1 MWCNE
6 PGTCRRNHILS
17 YTPTATG
24 RGSDAMQVRMQVLV
38 SLIRSPSFVAGFHD
52 FHSNDT
58 TNFFFERMDEFFSSK
73 IEQQGTVPTPGAE
86 IFQFPNDCF
95 TDVQSV
101 HGLVCASSH
110 SNSVFILNPTTRESI
125 QLPHSRVIET
135 CKPSVTYRFGYIPS
149 TNKYKVL
156 QILSFRL
163 DRDGKW
169 DLQFN
174 TFTLGRDYWW
184 RPLQV
189 DPRHLPFDSLAY
201 AFDSYNNILGHSG
214 SVCLNGAVHWIYE
227 KQKLIVAFDFRE
239 ETFKAIPLPEDN
251 DQEIADYFD
260 QDANHYIGE
269 GNPDDYCHPSMVKV
283 GGCVGV
289 IVDMSW
295 KRDEI
300 MLWTLKDY
308 HHNHVWV
315 KETIS
320 LASEPR
326 YLDCPRYVDALV
338 TVHTGEFALVHYFVG
353 LTPGY
358 GDGPPRS

>member
-1 MWCNE
+1 
-6 PGTCRRNHILS
+6 
-17 YTPTATG
+17 
-24 RGSDAMQVRMQVLV
+24 
-38 SLIRSPSFVAGFHD
+38 
-52 FHSNDT
+52 
-58 TNFFFERMDEFFSSK
+58 MDEFFSSK
-73 IEQQGTVPTPGAE
+73 INKGLFQHTAPKFSNFRMIILLMFRVSMAWFVHPLTLTLFSYLTYHPRVHPTSP
-86 IFQFPNDCF
+86 FPCNR
-95 TDVQSV
+95 
-101 HGLVCASSH
+101 
-110 SNSVFILNPTTRESI
+110 NP
-125 QLPHSRVIET
+125 QA
-135 CKPSVTYRFGYIPS
+135 FGYRS
-149 TNKYKVL
+149 L
-156 QILSFRL
+156 
-163 DRDGKW
+163 W
-169 DLQFN
+169 FN

-201 AFDSYNNILGHSG
+201 AFDSYNNILRHSG
-214 SVCLNGAVHWIYE
+214 SVCLNGVVHWIYE

-239 ETFKAIPLPEDN
+239 ETFKAIPLPEDY

>member
-17 YTPTATG
+17 YTPTATS

-38 SLIRSPSFVAGFHD
+38 LPHPQPFLCRRLPRLSQH
-52 FHSNDT
+52 DT
-58 TNFFFERMDEFFSSK
+58 TNFFFRRMNEFFSSI

-86 IFQFPNDCF
+86 IFQFPNDYF

-101 HGLVCASSH
+101 HGLVCASAH
-110 SNSVFILNPTTRESI
+110 SNSVFILNPTTRQSI

-135 CKPSVTYRFGYIPS
+135 REPLVTYGFGYIPS
-149 TNKYKVL
+149 TNEYK
-156 QILSFRL
+156 
-163 DRDGKW
+163 
-169 DLQFN
+169 
-174 TFTLGRDYWW
+174 
-184 RPLQV
+184 V
-189 DPRHLPFDSLAY
+189 DPRHLPFDALAY
-201 AFDSYNNILGHSG
+201 AFDSYNNILRHSG

-227 KQKLIVAFDFRE
+227 KKKLIVAFDFRE
-239 ETFKAIPLPEDN
+239 ETFKAIPLPEDY

-260 QDANHYIGE
+260 QDANHYIGD

-283 GGCVGV
+283 GGCVAV

-295 KRDEI
+295 KRDKI

-308 HHNHVWV
+308 HNHVWV

-320 LASEPR
+320 LASEPS
-326 YLDCPRYVDALV
+326 YLDCPRYVDALG
-338 TVHTGEFALVHYFVG
+338 TVHTDDDWRDELPIKLITNYDDSIVP
-353 LTPGY
+353 LK
-358 GDGPPRS
+358 